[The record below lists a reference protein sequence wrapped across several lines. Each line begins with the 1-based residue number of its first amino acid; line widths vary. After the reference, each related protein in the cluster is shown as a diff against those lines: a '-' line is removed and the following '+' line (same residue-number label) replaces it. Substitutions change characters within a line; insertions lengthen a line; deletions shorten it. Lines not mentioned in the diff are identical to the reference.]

1 MKRYLEIKLFLNLFS
16 VFFMKITLNLLYHK
30 VFFPI
35 MEDNSQINN
44 NILEKLKKFSKDKN
58 EFQFCEALLQKEL
71 LWNDIDDPPFKREFP
86 LSLNRFF
93 PYVEEE

>member
-1 MKRYLEIKLFLNLFS
+1 
-16 VFFMKITLNLLYHK
+16 
-30 VFFPI
+30 
-35 MEDNSQINN
+35 MEDNSQIND

-58 EFQFCEALLQKEL
+58 EFRFCEALLQKEL

-93 PYVEEE
+93 PYEESE